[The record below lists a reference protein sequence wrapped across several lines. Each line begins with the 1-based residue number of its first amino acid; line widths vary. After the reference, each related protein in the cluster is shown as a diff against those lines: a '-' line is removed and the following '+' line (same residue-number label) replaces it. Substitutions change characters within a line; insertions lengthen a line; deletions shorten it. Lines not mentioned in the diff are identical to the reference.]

1 LESLDFKVE
10 EETKKERKIFKVYTV
25 FFSVQLIILVLI
37 AAVRALADL
46 AVPLLALS
54 FLIGGIV
61 SGLCVCEKK
70 KDTFKHFANGAV
82 AMLPA
87 IVMIAIA
94 SSVKLVMMEGGI
106 LDTIMHGVITTLDGK
121 NKFICIVLIYI
132 LILFLQIF
140 IGSSSAKIML
150 IMPII
155 LPICSALGISTNV
168 VILTYCMADGFTD
181 VIIPTNPILL
191 VGLSVA
197 KVPYSKWLRWTFLFQ
212 ICMFLATI
220 LILLFAVGIGY

>member
-1 LESLDFKVE
+1 MDK
-10 EETKKERKIFKVYTV
+10 ETLSNYGWIVICV
-25 FFSVQLIILVLI
+25 LVM
-37 AAVRALADL
+37 V
-46 AVPLLALS
+46 
-54 FLIGGIV
+54 
-61 SGLCVCEKK
+61 
-70 KDTFKHFANGAV
+70 
-82 AMLPA
+82 
-87 IVMIAIA
+87 VMIALA

-106 LDTIMHGVITTLDGK
+106 LDTIMHGVITSLDGK
-121 NKFICIVLIYI
+121 NKFLCIILIYF
-132 LILFLQIF
+132 LILFLQLF

-212 ICMFLATI
+212 LCMFLITV